1 MLLVLLTFLVVLI
14 RVALQEFEA
23 KYNEKKS
30 AYDNVV
36 ATFEARTAA
45 LESEVSGLKVRRV

>member
-1 MLLVLLTFLVVLI
+1 MLTSLVALVRL
-14 RVALQEFEA
+14 ALQEFEA
-23 KYNEKKS
+23 KYNEKKT

-45 LESEVSGLKVRRV
+45 LESEVSGLKVR